1 MRVYGEDPA
10 TLRAQAARMQ
20 RMLAQVDGVVD
31 PRVEAQI
38 EEPTVAIEVDLAKA
52 QRLGSSRA
60 TCAGRRPTLLS
71 GIEVGSLFR
80 QQKVF
85 EVVVRATPEARH
97 SVTDIRRLLIDTPG
111 GGHVRLGDV
120 ATVRVR
126 PTPAVIQRE
135 ASSRRID
142 VTADVRGRGL
152 QAVKGEVDRPHPA
165 ARLPAR
171 VPRAGDRRLER
182 RQATAARVLGAAA
195 WRPPSA
201 IFLLLQAAFGSWR
214 LASLAFLTLPIAL
227 LGGEIAGLIDGAT
240 FSLGAI
246 AGLLA
251 VFGIAVAQRDRAD
264 RAPPAPGGARGRVRA
279 HRARRARRVRPARRR
294 S

>member
-20 RMLAQVDGVVD
+20 RMLTRVDGVVD

-38 EEPTVAIEVDLAKA
+38 EEPTVAIEVDLARA
-52 QRLGSSRA
+52 QRLGIKPGDVRRA
-60 TCAGRRPTLLS
+60 AATLLS

-97 SVTDIRRLLIDTPG
+97 SLTDIRRLLIDTPG

-142 VTADVRGRGL
+142 VTADVRGRGPAGG
-152 QAVKGEVDRPHPA
+152 QGRGHRPHPA
-165 ARLPAR
+165 ARASR
-171 VPRAGDRRLER
+171 SSTTRR
-182 RQATAARVLGAAA
+182 
-195 WRPPSA
+195 
-201 IFLLLQAAFGSWR
+201 
-214 LASLAFLTLPIAL
+214 
-227 LGGEIAGLIDGAT
+227 
-240 FSLGAI
+240 
-246 AGLLA
+246 
-251 VFGIAVAQRDRAD
+251 
-264 RAPPAPGGARGRVRA
+264 
-279 HRARRARRVRPARRR
+279 
-294 S
+294 